1 MSALA
6 QKVPK
11 RILLVDDDAG
21 YVRTIGGYFEML
33 GYSVSTGESAL
44 EGLNEFHRQRP
55 DVVIVDVHMPEL
67 SGLALVGLLKQKG
80 ARVLVLSGDDSLRN
94 RLAAFEQGAD
104 AFLAKPI
111 EIVDLRD
118 AVEAA

>member
-1 MSALA
+1 MSAPT
-6 QKVPK
+6 QKFLK

-21 YVRTIGGYFEML
+21 YVRTMSGYFEML
-33 GYSVSTGESAL
+33 GYSVSTGGSAL